1 MYYLKLSY
9 YLNFQNA
16 IAIRI
21 RTTDTQE
28 AIMA

>member
-9 YLNFQNA
+9 HLNFQNA